1 MDMSRL
7 KAVFFFLLAFSAL
20 ILIVNKFVYGRSL
33 SVNKKWDKN
42 QEAIIEN
49 ELRRIFTE
57 CCGYTLIGEKPVSVE
72 YSDQLDLS
80 NQENRSLFFEEL
92 ERIFKGSKNF
102 ILKTFH
108 YDSFY
113 SEIVL
118 INVPTI
124 MDLAVNNKYFSR
136 FLAKHYKNLENFYTS
151 LSNPKIHI
159 FETLKGDEIAI
170 GIALGFGTKNSKF
183 FQRYVDLGFYLKK
196 YPFICL
202 LPFEPKPLPQML
214 IPIHLCGNVP
224 FKPFIPKQNPK
235 FASFDAELK
244 EMEEIRDRTSK
255 DTEIPY
261 LFQQPFF
268 LAKKGDKANK
278 LHRKYLRSRTRLS
291 RLFSKKNLK
300 M

>member
-1 MDMSRL
+1 M
-7 KAVFFFLLAFSAL
+7 
-20 ILIVNKFVYGRSL
+20 
-33 SVNKKWDKN
+33 
-42 QEAIIEN
+42 
-49 ELRRIFTE
+49 
-57 CCGYTLIGEKPVSVE
+57 
-72 YSDQLDLS
+72 S
-80 NQENRSLFFEEL
+80 NQENRILFFGEL

-108 YDSFY
+108 YDNFY

-118 INVPTI
+118 INVPSI
-124 MDLAVNNKYFSR
+124 MDLAVNDKYLSKFI
-136 FLAKHYKNLENFYTS
+136 AQHYKNIENFYAS

-170 GIALGFGTKNSKF
+170 GIALGFGTKNSNF
-183 FQRYVDLGFYLKK
+183 FQTYVDLGFHLKK
-196 YPFICL
+196 YPFVCL
-202 LPFEPKPLPQML
+202 LLFEPTPTPQVL
-214 IPIHLCGNVP
+214 IPIHICGSVP
-224 FKPFIPKQNPK
+224 FKPFVPKQNPK

-278 LHRKYLRSRTRLS
+278 LHRKYLRARTRLS
-291 RLFSKKNLK
+291 RLFANKKFK
-300 M
+300 DVITEIISS